1 MKKFTYLLSVVMLM
15 GTTMLIRPVLAQ
27 EHGDTSV
34 RINQYGVEVS
44 TIPLV
49 AERQGGIL
57 VLESK
62 NKEYKV
68 WFDTRVQVDGAV
80 FLGDTYNPIGNGT
93 SIRRARFA
101 MKANLTKNWYGEV
114 DLDFS
119 NSELELKD
127 AYLKYDFLNGL
138 ELKGGNFKEGFSMES
153 TTTSRYLTFIERP
166 NVVATFAPSRHIG
179 FAANYQKNW
188 FLAIGG
194 IHFQDIG
201 GVEER
206 TFSKD
211 NNKDYGVDEG
221 YSFTGKIV
229 GMPFYNSKVYG
240 LHIGAAASYRTPL
253 SSSEVIDAVRYSTR
267 SLTSINRKKYLD
279 TDDITNVHHTLL
291 GGLELAA
298 YYRNFRVQG
307 EYIMAN
313 VERRFGLETEKFN
326 GFYVFGSC
334 LIFGGQYRYNTGE
347 GEFTQPARG
356 KKWGDIEF
364 ALRYDYM
371 DLNSRPEGIM
381 GGAGEGYTAGL
392 NFHVNDNVKIMLN
405 YAYLNH
411 DRYANGKGK
420 LYVGHDADG
429 NLTTNPKDVVE
440 ADGKAGEDFSMF
452 SVRFEIDF

>member
-1 MKKFTYLLSVVMLM
+1 MKKFYYLMLPGLLSCFLA
-15 GTTMLIRPVLAQ
+15 GKAGAQ
-27 EHGDTSV
+27 EHPDTTK
-34 RINQYGVEVS
+34 RYNQYGVVVDRK
-44 TIPLV
+44 PLM
-49 AERQGGIL
+49 AEKRGGIL

-62 NKEYKV
+62 DKTYKV

-80 FLGDTYNPIGNGT
+80 FTGETYNETGNGV

-101 MKANLTKNWYGEV
+101 MKADITRNWYGEV

-119 NSELELKD
+119 NSEIELKD

-138 ELKGGNFKEGFSMES
+138 ELKAGNFKEGFSVES

-194 IHFQDIG
+194 IHFQDVG

-211 NNKDYGVDEG
+211 HNKDFGVDEG

-229 GMPFYNSKVYG
+229 GMPFYTNHNYG
-240 LHIGAAASYRTPL
+240 IHVGAAASYRTPL
-253 SSSEVIDAVRYSTR
+253 TSNEVIGGVRYSTR

-279 TDDITNVHHTLL
+279 TDDITDVHHTLL
-291 GGLELAA
+291 GGLELAG
-298 YYRNFRVQG
+298 YYKNFKLQG
-307 EYIMAN
+307 EYILAN
-313 VERRFGLETEKFN
+313 VERRNNLATEKFN

-334 LIFGGQYRYNTGE
+334 MIFGGQYRYNTGE
-347 GEFTQPARG
+347 GEFTQPGRG
-356 KKWGDIEF
+356 KKWGDLEL
-364 ALRYDYM
+364 ALRYDYI

-381 GGAGEGYTAGL
+381 GGAGEGYTLGL
-392 NFHVNDNVKIMLN
+392 NYHVNDNVKIMFN

-420 LYVGHDADG
+420 LFVGHDSAG

-440 ADGKAGEDFSMF
+440 ADGEAGEDFNMF
-452 SVRFEIDF
+452 SIRFEIDF